1 MSWRVLIAD
10 DHAVVRSGLRRL
22 IARQPD
28 LEVVAEAGDGM
39 KAVRLALEKDV
50 DLAIVDFAMP
60 RKTGLQVTEA
70 LVRAGAKTRVLIL
83 SMHDNDEYVLAA
95 ATAGAR
101 GYLLK
106 SDADSSIVA
115 ACRAVIENGAF
126 VLPANTAPAM
136 REQIGLARAGGGRRD
151 LLTRREREVLKLV
164 AEGYSSKEI
173 AEELTIAVKTVD
185 RHRTNIMG
193 KLGIDDRVGLTRY
206 AIRRGLVE
214 P

>member
-1 MSWRVLIAD
+1 MSWRILIAD

-28 LEVVAEAGDGM
+28 LEVVAEADDGM
-39 KAVRLALEKDV
+39 EAVRLALENDV
-50 DLAIVDFAMP
+50 DVAIVDFAMP

-70 LVRAGAKTRVLIL
+70 LFRAGAKTRVLIL
-83 SMHDNDEYVLAA
+83 SMHDNDQYVLAA

-115 ACRAVIENGAF
+115 ACRAAIGNGAF
-126 VLPANTAPAM
+126 VLPANTTPAM
-136 REQIGLARAGGGRRD
+136 REQIRLARAGGGRRD

-185 RHRTNIMG
+185 RHRTNIMS
-193 KLGIDDRVGLTRY
+193 KLAIDDRVGLTRY